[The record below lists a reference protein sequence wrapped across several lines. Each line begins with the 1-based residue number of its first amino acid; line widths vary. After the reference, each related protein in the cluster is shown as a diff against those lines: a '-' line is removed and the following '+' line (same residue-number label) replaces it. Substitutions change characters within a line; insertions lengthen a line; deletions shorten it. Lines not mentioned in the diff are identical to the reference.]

1 MDGGGPEHP
10 TWHWLWDLYM
20 TAMCGVTIGGV
31 LLLDDSVPGR
41 SPAGAVAAL
50 VAMLVWL
57 TVVGRRVPRL
67 GGLGP
72 RPLGYVLVAVTLWC
86 VAMWCAPAAVAAIP
100 ALFPVVFSTLPL
112 GAAIGAAVTI
122 AVLPLGLVLADSGAS
137 SRYLTIA
144 LAVALMGLVTG
155 PILGIF
161 IVNSVRQRMAL
172 AQLVD
177 ELRDSR
183 AETSRLSREAGVAA
197 ERERLAG
204 EIHDTLAQGFTSI
217 VALTQAIEAEMGT
230 DPDAAARHLALIEST
245 ARENLTEARTMVTR
259 LTPTALDGATLPAA
273 IRRLCLAFEAE
284 TGISVRDRI
293 AEGTPSAGMAG
304 DVVLLRAAQ
313 EALANIRQH
322 AGAGSVAVT
331 LDSDTDTVRLTVSD
345 NGIGLSEPHTDGFG
359 LRGMR
364 SRVAQVGGTVTL
376 STGGAERGLRLDIEV
391 PT

>member
-1 MDGGGPEHP
+1 VDDGGPEHP
-10 TWHWLWDLYM
+10 TWHWLWDLYI
-20 TAMCGVTIGGV
+20 TAMCGVAAGGV
-31 LLLDDSVPGR
+31 LLLDDSAPGR

-50 VAMLVWL
+50 GAMLVWL
-57 TVVGRRVPRL
+57 TVIGRRVPRL
-67 GGLGP
+67 GALGR
-72 RPLGYVLVAVTLWC
+72 RPLGYVLVAVALWC

-112 GAAIGAAVTI
+112 GGAIGAAVTI
-122 AVLPLGLVLADSGAS
+122 AVLPLVLVLADSGAS

-161 IVNSVRQRMAL
+161 IVGSVRQRMAL
-172 AQLVD
+172 ARLVH
-177 ELRDSR
+177 ELRASR

-197 ERERLAG
+197 ERERLAR

-217 VALTQAIEAEMGT
+217 VALTQAIEAEIGT
-230 DPDAAARHLALIEST
+230 DPAAAARHLALIEAT
-245 ARENLTEARTMVTR
+245 ARENLAEARAMVTG

-273 IRRLCLAFEAE
+273 IRRQCVAFEAE
-284 TGISVRDRI
+284 TGIAVCDRI
-293 AEGTPSAGMAG
+293 TEATPSAGMAG

-322 AGAGSVAVT
+322 SRAGAVTVT
-331 LDSDTDTVRLTVSD
+331 LYGDTDVVRLTVSD
-345 NGIGLSEPHTDGFG
+345 NGIGLPDRHNDGFG
-359 LRGMR
+359 LRGIR
-364 SRVAQVGGTVTL
+364 SRVAQVGGSVTV
-376 STGGAERGLRLDIEV
+376 SSDRGLRLDIEV